1 MAYVNGA
8 WPPQQRL
15 LDEELWNGSRASGRA
30 LGCLRRGPTA
40 GAMAMN
46 ADAMVANL
54 DLVKIDM
61 SFIIT
66 QILIRVVIPTIQ

>member
-1 MAYVNGA
+1 MAHA
-8 WPPQQRL
+8 PPTPIACWL
-15 LDEELWNGSRASGRA
+15 FMGGSRALGRA
-30 LGCLRRGPTA
+30 FGCLRRGPTA

-54 DLVKIDM
+54 DLVKISM

-66 QILIRVVIPTIQ
+66 ENLIRVVIPTVQ